1 MKMLLPQ
8 LPPLTQFG
16 SEIHDGNFVSHQPKT
31 ISLLREELFHHHNLQ
46 GQREFVE
53 HLCETIYLVF
63 EVELT
68 QFHEL

>member
-1 MKMLLPQ
+1 M
-8 LPPLTQFG
+8 
-16 SEIHDGNFVSHQPKT
+16 
-31 ISLLREELFHHHNLQ
+31 REELFHKQNLQ

-63 EVELT
+63 EVELA